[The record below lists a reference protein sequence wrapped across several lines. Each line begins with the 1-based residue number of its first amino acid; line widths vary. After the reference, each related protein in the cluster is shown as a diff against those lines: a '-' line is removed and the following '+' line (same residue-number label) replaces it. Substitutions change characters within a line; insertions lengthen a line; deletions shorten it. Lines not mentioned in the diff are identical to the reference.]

1 MRKDEKLK
9 ADLVVIG
16 GGGAGLAAAVA
27 AAEKGA
33 RVIVLE
39 KRNCTGGNTALA
51 TMLFAA
57 ESPVQK
63 RAMVD
68 ASKDELF
75 SAVMDWAHW
84 KIDPRIIRAFINRS
98 GDTIRWLEEQ
108 GCVFELMTFFPNQT
122 PVVTHRQQRRA
133 AVADALRQQLR
144 SSRGQHL
151 RQDRG
156 KKDYYREK
164 MVG

>member
-1 MRKDEKLK
+1 MILALTLTCERSMIVSNGIAMKKEEILK

-16 GGGAGLAAAVA
+16 GGGAGLAAAVT

-33 RVIVLE
+33 SVIVLE

-68 ASKDELF
+68 ASREELF

-108 GCVFELMTFFPNQT
+108 GCVFDLMTFFPNQT
-122 PVVTHRQQRRA
+122 PVVSHKPRVRA
-133 AVADALRQQLR
+133 AVTDALRR
-144 SSRGQHL
+144 SC
-151 RQDRG
+151 
-156 KKDYYREK
+156 
-164 MVG
+164 